1 LEGPISDQRV
11 ARRTCR
17 SAAITVALR
26 NAAVLMFLILSALQA
41 ARPLHLD
48 NMDFPALA
56 QAISESGIPIYYR
69 GEDNPRHIGIY
80 HPPLYAYTL
89 AAWVKVFGRGAV
101 PVRLFGVICA
111 LILAWTTILTY
122 RTLFGRA
129 EAARVAPWFWVIF
142 LLNPYTLESAAIADI
157 DTSIYGPLLVLFL
170 WSILRLSWRDGEWR
184 VDDPS
189 WPEMLLPAG
198 IMLLC
203 LWAKL
208 TTIILLVPFSLILLF
223 GRFRLRRALAITAL
237 VNLLGTLSFLISY
250 RFFGWLTHLDTNY
263 TFAFTWMSFTQRGSS
278 GNPGIYNRLLDR
290 IGNLQTML
298 PITVTWTGL
307 VPWLALA
314 VELPRRA
321 ILALNGRDKRS
332 EHYSYLLGIAALTF
346 VYYCSQVMTFGHA
359 PFKYTFVFWG
369 LALWPLAVWAAE
381 CNFTVRNN
389 ALIGSAVLCVFLFL
403 GFYKIRDY
411 VVMRGFSEIWALEY
425 WAVGALFCVSIGL
438 FEYRPKLGISR
449 WLLIVA
455 LAAYVGTQF
464 GVAALQARA
473 PYSTTYDYGQTGF
486 EDTVA
491 FVRTTTGPDDVIVSM
506 KDIGFSA
513 ERRYIEN
520 YSGLYGDEVATRHL
534 TDAIAS
540 GKVKLII
547 FTEGFGQDQ
556 LIVNP
561 RLQSWIDQHCS
572 RIGAIGN
579 YRLYRFDR

>member
-1 LEGPISDQRV
+1 MI
-11 ARRTCR
+11 
-17 SAAITVALR
+17 ALR

-56 QAISESGIPIYYR
+56 QAISESGRPVYYR
-69 GEDNPRHIGIY
+69 GEENPRHIGIY

-89 AAWVKVFGRGAV
+89 AVWMKVFGSGPV
-101 PVRLFGVICA
+101 PARLFGMISA
-111 LILAWTTILTY
+111 LLLAWTTILTY
-122 RTLFGRA
+122 RTLFGPA
-129 EAARVAPWFWVIF
+129 EASRVAPWFWVIF

-157 DTSIYGPLLVLFL
+157 DTSVYGPLLILFL
-170 WSILRLSWRDGEWR
+170 WSILRLSWRDGAWR
-184 VDDPS
+184 IDNPS

-208 TTIILLVPFSLILLF
+208 TTIILLVPFSFILLYR
-223 GRFRLRRALAITAL
+223 RFRFRRAVAIAAL
-237 VNLLGTLSFLISY
+237 VNLVGILSFFISY
-250 RFFGWLTHLDTNY
+250 RFFGSLTHLDTNY
-263 TFAFTWMSFTQRGSS
+263 TFAFTWMSLTQRGSS
-278 GNPGIYNRLLDR
+278 GNPGIYNWLLDR
-290 IGNLQTML
+290 MHNLQGMV
-298 PITVTWTGL
+298 PITIAWTGF

-314 VELPRRA
+314 VQLSQLG
-321 ILALNGRDKRS
+321 ILAFKRRDKRS
-332 EHYSYLLGIAALTF
+332 EHYSYLLAIAALTF
-346 VYYCSQVMTFGHA
+346 VYYCSQVLTFGHA

-369 LALWPLAVWAAE
+369 LALLPVAMYAAE
-381 CNFTVRNN
+381 CNFTILNN
-389 ALIGSAVLCVFLFL
+389 ALIGAPVLCVFSFL

-411 VVMRGFSEIWALEY
+411 VIWRGFSEIWVWEY
-425 WAVGALFCVSIGL
+425 WTVGALFLVSICL
-438 FEYRPKLGISR
+438 FAYRPNFRVSQR
-449 WLLIVA
+449 LLAVA
-455 LAAYVGTQF
+455 LAAYIGTQF

-579 YRLYRFDR
+579 YRLYRFAR

>member
-1 LEGPISDQRV
+1 VQPIVSEQIV
-11 ARRTCR
+11 ARRYG
-17 SAAITVALR
+17 SATIMIALR
-26 NAAVLMFLILSALQA
+26 NTAVLLFLILSALQA

-56 QAISESGIPIYYR
+56 QAISESGRPVYYR
-69 GEDNPRHIGIY
+69 GENYPQDIGIY
-80 HPPLYAYTL
+80 HPPLYAYAL
-89 AAWVKVFGRGAV
+89 AAWMKVFGPGPV
-101 PVRLFGVICA
+101 PARLFGMICA

-122 RTLFGRA
+122 RTLFGPA
-129 EAARVAPWFWVIF
+129 EASRVAPWFWVIF

-157 DTSIYGPLLVLFL
+157 DTSVYGPLLVLFV
-170 WSILRLSWRDGEWR
+170 WSILRLSWRNGTWR
-184 VDDPS
+184 IDNPS

-208 TTIILLVPFSLILLF
+208 TTVVLLVPFSFILLYR
-223 GRFRLRRALAITAL
+223 RFRFRRAVAIAAL
-237 VNLLGTLSFLISY
+237 VNLVSILSFFVSY

-263 TFAFTWMSFTQRGSS
+263 TFAFTWMSLTQKGSS
-278 GNPGIYNRLLDR
+278 GVPGIYNRLLDR
-290 IGNLQTML
+290 VRHLQLMV

-307 VPWLALA
+307 VPWIALA
-314 VELPRRA
+314 AELPRRG
-321 ILALNGRDKRS
+321 ILAFHGRDKRS
-332 EHYSYLLGIAALTF
+332 EHYFYVLVIAAFTF

-369 LALWPLAVWAAE
+369 LALLPVAMYAAE
-381 CNFTVRNN
+381 CNFTILNN
-389 ALIGSAVLCVFLFL
+389 ALIGTAVLCLFSFVS
-403 GFYKIRDY
+403 FYKIRDY
-411 VVMRGFSEIWALEY
+411 VILRGFSEIWAWEY
-425 WAVGALFCVSIGL
+425 WAVGALFLVSISL
-438 FEYRPKLGISR
+438 LAYRPNFRVSQR
-449 WLLIVA
+449 LLIVA

-506 KDIGFSA
+506 KDIGYSA
-513 ERRYIEN
+513 ERRYIES
-520 YSGLYGDEVATRHL
+520 YSALYGDEVATRHL

-540 GKVKLII
+540 DKVKLII

-561 RLQSWIDQHCS
+561 RLHSWIDQHCS

-579 YRLYRFDR
+579 YRLYRFAR